1 MRLEGEKNVV
11 IHESSSM
18 SRMNK
23 FFMGLSILVKK
34 EYHTAILPNNM
45 EISRLMVYAQQIEES
60 KLWDITRDGKRP
72 ISDDSSPLMS
82 KKRFYNQDTSMGNK
96 YRVFNQNCQEGG
108 YAFERPR
115 STSCRNRH

>member
-60 KLWDITRDGKRP
+60 KIKEIRQED
-72 ISDDSSPLMS
+72 
-82 KKRFYNQDTSMGNK
+82 K
-96 YRVFNQNCQEGG
+96 YHIQG
-108 YAFERPR
+108 APPR
-115 STSCRNRH
+115 RNRRRHPL